1 MSGESEMTGGTRRSG
16 LTVHRA
22 VRVEEL
28 LGPLLQR
35 LRYELPE
42 DPFTPITIVVQSRGM
57 QRWLSHQLAERL
69 DPDGGG
75 IAANLEFPFPGA
87 VINAAVAACSNGAQ
101 QQDPWVADSLVWPV
115 LELLDRF
122 KGEPEFQ
129 RISNYLSAST
139 GEESD
144 SRVVDRRAWLL
155 ARGIADVFDRY
166 ALYRPDMGR
175 AWAAG
180 RDIGPD
186 GRCIDPRN
194 AWQPVL
200 WRALVERLGQ
210 DPVDKLDQAIAALRD
225 PEADPDPAFL
235 PSDVAFF
242 GISALPPRH
251 LELLGAMAGRT
262 SVKLYLPVPSTA
274 RWEGISAAKSA
285 RTVRPDPRH
294 PLLASCGRLGDDA
307 ADLILELEPA
317 LIGED
322 SGSTPDSAGAGTLL
336 STLQAGIR
344 NDIAPAAPLY
354 LDPDAPVGRRDKSV
368 QVHSCHGPARQAE
381 ALRDV
386 VLGLLEDDPALQPRD
401 VLVMTPDVETFAP
414 LVKAAFAGSGDVPD
428 LPVQVADRN
437 LGRTNEIAESLLAIL
452 DLPSAR
458 ATASQVLDVLARGP
472 VMTRFGLTSHDLERI
487 NNWIA
492 GSGIRWGIDAAHRER
507 EGQPADRVHT
517 WRFGLDRLLLGV
529 AMADEGQRLV
539 GDVVPY
545 DHVEGDEVDLAGK
558 LAAATHTLFE
568 TVEQLGA
575 VRTLGAWIS
584 TLSGIIERCLSTE
597 PEESWLIQEVR
608 SALEEVRDTVP
619 GVANGAMEIEL
630 DHGAVRTLVES
641 AVGRPR
647 GAAGYETGAV
657 TLCALVPMRSIP
669 HKVVCLLGMDDG
681 AFPRGGARPGFDLA
695 GRDERVGDRRQR
707 DEDRFLFLEALLA
720 ARQHLTLTTT
730 GRDVRTNEPRPPA
743 APLAELLDVLDRT
756 ASTGRPDLPVRDL
769 ITTEHPLNAFSARNF
784 GVGEYGAAV
793 PPISF
798 DPAYKEAA
806 DRGRRPQRRAVPF
819 VDGPFPDDTADGT
832 VTGAG
837 EDAVELGDLVLAAL
851 HPTRLLMERRL
862 GLNLREFTTEI
873 EDTEPAYLDPLSRA
887 QLGRDLLEDPVAA
900 TDPEAWTSAMLG
912 RGTVPAGTPGRME
925 LSEVA
930 REAAQLEA
938 YAEELLGS
946 AGVDA
951 RSTAGAEA
959 APSTAVAVDL
969 EIGGWRL
976 TGSVQGVHID
986 NGRALRMQARY
997 ERPRP
1002 RHLLRAWIEHLVLT
1016 AHGVTELTSW
1026 VVTRG
1031 AKTGDRP
1038 KHRVLAPLAG
1048 DPAAAREQALDELT
1062 NLMKVHDEAR
1072 RRLVPLFPEA
1082 SSVYAQK
1089 KSLPAA
1095 QKAFAP
1101 QGPYGSMGDVDE
1113 YVEQAYGP
1121 APEFAGVLKDDAALA
1136 EFEELAVR
1144 VWAGPLEHA
1153 ERSAEALKARRE
1165 GDDR

>member
-1 MSGESEMTGGTRRSG
+1 
-16 LTVHRA
+16 
-22 VRVEEL
+22 
-28 LGPLLQR
+28 
-35 LRYELPE
+35 
-42 DPFTPITIVVQSRGM
+42 M

-69 DPDGGG
+69 EADGRG
-75 IAANLEFPFPGA
+75 ISANLEFPFPGA
-87 VINAAVAACSNGAQ
+87 VINAAVAACSNGAPEE
-101 QQDPWVADSLVWPV
+101 DPWVADSLVWTV
-115 LELLDRF
+115 LELLEAFADA
-122 KGEPEFQ
+122 PEFQ
-129 RISNYLSAST
+129 RISNYLAASP
-139 GEESD
+139 GEVPGA
-144 SRVVDRRAWLL
+144 RVVDRRAWLL

-175 AWAAG
+175 AWVAG
-180 RDIGPD
+180 RGNGPD
-186 GRCIDPRN
+186 GRPIDPRN

-200 WRALVERLGQ
+200 WRALVERLGH
-210 DPVDKLDQAIAALRD
+210 DPVKKLDRAIETLRE
-225 PEADPDPAFL
+225 PEADLDSEHLPA
-235 PSDVAFF
+235 DVAFF
-242 GISALPPRH
+242 GISAFPPRH
-251 LELLGAMAGRT
+251 MELLGALAVRT
-262 SVKLYLPVPSTA
+262 SVELYLPVPSMS
-274 RWEGISAAKSA
+274 RWEEISAAKA
-285 RTVRPDPRH
+285 VGNGRTDPRH
-294 PLLASCGRLGDDA
+294 PLLASCARLGDDA
-307 ADLILELEPA
+307 ADLILELEPTV
-317 LIGED
+317 IGED
-322 SGSTPDSAGAGTLL
+322 SVRMPGSSGADTLL
-336 STLQAGIR
+336 SALQAGIR
-344 NDIAPAAPLY
+344 DDAAPGDPSGPLYMDPVAPAE
-354 LDPDAPVGRRDKSV
+354 RRDKSV

-386 VLGLLEDDPALQPRD
+386 VLGLLEDDPGLQPRD

-437 LGRTNEIAESLLAIL
+437 LGRSNEIAESLLAIL
-452 DLPSAR
+452 DLASGR

-472 VMTRFGLTSHDLERI
+472 VMTRFGFTSHDLERI
-487 NNWIA
+487 TTWVA
-492 GSGIRWGIDAAHRER
+492 GSGIRWGIDAAHREH

-529 AMADEGQRLV
+529 TMADEDQRLV

-545 DHVEGDEVDLAGK
+545 DHIEGDDVDLAGK
-558 LAAATHTLFE
+558 LAAATYALFE
-568 TVEQLGA
+568 AVEQLGA
-575 VRTLGAWIS
+575 ARTLDGWIS
-584 TLSGIIERCLSTE
+584 TMNGIIERCLDAG
-597 PEESWLIQEVR
+597 PEESWRIQEVR
-608 SALEEVRDTVP
+608 IALEEMRNTVP
-619 GVANGAMEIEL
+619 RVENGALEVEL
-630 DHGAVRTLVES
+630 DHGAARTLVES

-720 ARQHLTLTTT
+720 ARQHLVVTTT

-769 ITTEHPLNAFSARNF
+769 ITTEHPLNAFSERNF
-784 GVGEYGAAV
+784 GVGEDGSAV

-806 DRGRRPQRRAVPF
+806 ERGRQAQRRAAPF
-819 VDGPFPDDTADGT
+819 VDGPLADDTADGS

-837 EDAVELGDLVLAAL
+837 EDAVELDDLALAAL

-862 GLNLREFTTEI
+862 GLKLREFTTEI
-873 EDTEPAYLDPLSRA
+873 EDTEPAHLDPLSRA
-887 QLGRDLLEDPVAA
+887 QLGRELLEDPVVA
-900 TDPEAWTSAMLG
+900 TNPDTWTSAMLG

-938 YAEELLGS
+938 YAEDLLAS

-951 RSTAGAEA
+951 QSITGGES
-959 APSTAVAVDL
+959 APDTAVAVDL
-969 EIGGWRL
+969 EVGGRRL
-976 TGSVQGVHID
+976 TGSIRGLHSEND
-986 NGRALRMQARY
+986 RSLRMQARY

-1002 RHLLRAWIEHLVLT
+1002 RHLLRAWIDHLLLT
-1016 AHGVTELTSW
+1016 SSGVTNLTTW

-1031 AKTGDRP
+1031 AKTGDGP
-1038 KHRVLAPLAG
+1038 KHLVLLPFAG
-1048 DPAAAREQALDELT
+1048 DPDAARERALAELT
-1062 NLMKVHDEAR
+1062 SLMNVHEEAW
-1072 RRLVPLFPEA
+1072 RRLVPLFPES

-1095 QKAFAP
+1095 QRAFAP
-1101 QGPYGSMGDVDE
+1101 QGPYGGAGDVDV
-1113 YVEQAYGP
+1113 YVEQAYGH
-1121 APEFAGVLKDDAALA
+1121 APELAGVLKDDAALA

-1144 VWAGPLEHA
+1144 VWAEPLEHA
-1153 ERSAEALKARRE
+1153 ERSAEALKARRD
-1165 GDDR
+1165 GGGR